1 MTNTGLIIPACSDL
15 NRGDQALVMETMN
28 VMKKT
33 LNLNNI
39 YMMSNNEINQCERFG
54 LKPFQSILKHPS
66 RYTKK
71 TSNLRY
77 NKLLKVKWGIIAGF
91 DFIKS
96 LLILNSV
103 SRKFI
108 KLFANTELK
117 KSLQL
122 YEDSDAVF
130 VKGGGFMHDYTGGL
144 VGRYT
149 MYYQLFHIRLALKM
163 KKKVY
168 IMPNSFGPF
177 KNAKNAKAVNKILD
191 RCAFISA
198 RESISANGKT
208 NGLGRDIKQ
217 YPDLGFFLEGEDKH
231 KVMQYLLDKY
241 NIDLNKNKYI
251 AITARPYR
259 FYESDNPEKSEESY
273 INGFAKIA
281 KDIYSLGYIPL
292 LIVHTRAQ
300 NSHENDEVCIDRI
313 IKRIDEDVK
322 YIKIKDDNL
331 TCKDLKTIYSFCD
344 AIIGTRFHSV
354 IFAIE
359 NLVPAIAVTYGG
371 NKGQGIMKDMGLD
384 KYAIK
389 IEELNY
395 DILKEKLFDLLNNR
409 EEEVKRLKKYINNTR
424 LEYEKMLKEISKRG
438 KLDECCIFPWGKIKV

>member
-1 MTNTGLIIPACSDL
+1 MANIGLIIPACSDL
-15 NRGDQALVMETMN
+15 NRGDQALVIETMN

-33 LNLNNI
+33 LNLNDI

-54 LKPFQSILKHPS
+54 LKPFKSILKHPS
-66 RYTKK
+66 RHTKK
-71 TSNLRY
+71 TSNLKY
-77 NKLLKVKWGIIAGF
+77 NKLLKLKWGIIAGF

-96 LLILNSV
+96 LLILNCV

-108 KLFANTELK
+108 KVFANKELK

-122 YEDSDAVF
+122 YENSDAVF
-130 VKGGGFMHDYTGGL
+130 VKGGGFLHDYTGGL

-163 KKKVY
+163 NKKVY

-177 KNAKNAKAVNKILD
+177 KNKKNAKAVNKILD
-191 RCAFISA
+191 KCTFISA

-208 NGLGRDIKQ
+208 NGLDRNIKQ
-217 YPDLGFFLEGEDKH
+217 YPDLGFFLENEDKNTI
-231 KVMQYLLDKY
+231 KEYLLKKY
-241 NIDLNKNKYI
+241 NINFSENKYI

-259 FYESDNPEKSEESY
+259 FYESENPEKSEEAY
-273 INGFAKIA
+273 IDGFAKIT
-281 KDIYSLGYIPL
+281 KEIYNLGYIPL
-292 LIVHTRAQ
+292 LVVHTRAQ

-313 IKRIDEDVK
+313 IKRIDKTVR

-395 DILKEKLFDLLNNR
+395 EILKEKLSDLLNNR
-409 EEEVKRLKKYINNTR
+409 DEEVKRLKKYINSAR
-424 LEYEKMLKEISKRG
+424 IEYEKMLEEIN
-438 KLDECCIFPWGKIKV
+438 KLGESR